1 MCSLVATVSSI
12 SSSEGAYGTAQRRWR
27 SFNKVRTNART
38 TATIGINLSLD
49 SSSFPALLVALSA
62 RNAAFVAPVTAA
74 TTTTAHAAWSLT
86 SSLVVYR
93 SSYTDVKNAVDT
105 KSPSAVSASAALF
118 FRRLIFLSRAVS
130 VRDQVLLSTLSGG
143 KASTPQSARNVG
155 SDHSIITTATV
166 RAGVIDRAQTG
177 EATTRC
183 GMSPALWPRHKA
195 MMSMLPSRR
204 RKLVAGQHKDT
215 PLVRHKKQTI
225 KRALK
230 RYTSQDSRRNPAL
243 ALVTG

>member
-1 MCSLVATVSSI
+1 
-12 SSSEGAYGTAQRRWR
+12 
-27 SFNKVRTNART
+27 
-38 TATIGINLSLD
+38 
-49 SSSFPALLVALSA
+49 
-62 RNAAFVAPVTAA
+62 
-74 TTTTAHAAWSLT
+74 
-86 SSLVVYR
+86 
-93 SSYTDVKNAVDT
+93 
-105 KSPSAVSASAALF
+105 
-118 FRRLIFLSRAVS
+118 

-183 GMSPALWPRHKA
+183 GMSPALWPRNKA
-195 MMSMLPSRR
+195 MMNMLPSRR